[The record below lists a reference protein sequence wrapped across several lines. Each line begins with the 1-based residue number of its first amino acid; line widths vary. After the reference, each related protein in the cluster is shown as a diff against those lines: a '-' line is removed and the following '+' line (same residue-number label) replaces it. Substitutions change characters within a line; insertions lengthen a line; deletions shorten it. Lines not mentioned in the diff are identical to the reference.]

1 MPELLKLSEADPVH
15 ETRWLIEPMVP
26 AGELVLLDGTAGVG
40 KTMALC
46 NMAGMLA
53 TLKHQKVIFVS
64 SPEQRLARSSFLKRQ
79 KVDYTRLGAV
89 EFAPAVQPLDGKQPL
104 HNSFLTFVTETI
116 GEHQPTCIMVDGLD
130 EMLSQGQEADTKL
143 CRDFWHELRELAN
156 ETGCTILVSRSSG
169 MHESR
174 NYGAFT
180 KTGTDL
186 VRFILTMHWHPEAL
200 NKRILNVA
208 KFQFGPIGR
217 QIIIHF
223 EEECPVITCHT
234 GNDDYV
240 KPAKSPQ
247 CRTLAHTLGKN
258 APISQEE
265 ARVIG
270 KIDDM
275 KRQGKTDLQV
285 FEFFESN
292 GYARKRIFRLMNH
305 RAHMTMKETKEVNAM
320 YKNIKAG
327 DKLEK
332 EVMQKV
338 G

>member
-15 ETRWLIEPMVP
+15 ETRWLIDPMVP

-46 NMAGMLA
+46 SMAGMLG

-64 SPEQRLARSSFLKRQ
+64 SPEQKLARSSFLKRQ

-89 EFAPAVQPLDGKQPL
+89 EYTPPLQPLDAKQPL
-104 HNSFLTFVTETI
+104 HTSFLTFVTETI
-116 GEHQPTCIMVDGLD
+116 AEHQATCIMVDGLD
-130 EMLSQGQEADTKL
+130 EMLSYGDEADTKL
-143 CRDFWHELRELAN
+143 SREFWQALRKLAN
-156 ETGCTILVSRSSG
+156 DTDCTILVSRSSG
-169 MHESR
+169 LHESR

-180 KTGTDL
+180 KAGTDL
-186 VRFILTMHWHPEAL
+186 CRYILTMHWHPEAL
-200 NKRILNVA
+200 TKRILNVA

-217 QIIIHF
+217 QTIIQF
-223 EEECPVITCHT
+223 EEQEAQFTCT
-234 GNDDYV
+234 SADDFV

-258 APISQEE
+258 APITQEE
-265 ARVIG
+265 ARMIG
-270 KIDDM
+270 KMEEM
-275 KRQGKTDLQV
+275 KTQGRSDLQIYQ
-285 FEFFESN
+285 FFDKN
-292 GYARKRIFRLMNH
+292 GYARDRITRLMNH
-305 RAHMTMKETKEVNAM
+305 RAHMTIKDTQEINRL

-327 DKLEK
+327 DKLDK
-332 EVMQKV
+332 ELAHKA